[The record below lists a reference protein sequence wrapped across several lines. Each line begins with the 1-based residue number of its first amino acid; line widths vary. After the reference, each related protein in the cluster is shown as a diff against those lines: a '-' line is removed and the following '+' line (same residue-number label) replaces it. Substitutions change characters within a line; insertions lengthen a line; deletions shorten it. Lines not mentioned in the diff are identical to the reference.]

1 VETYQF
7 IWENWPDIARMTV
20 EHIEIVCV
28 GVGFAIVTGVP
39 LGIAITTNERAAR
52 IVLYTASIIMTI
64 PSVALFGLMIPLLST
79 IGQGIGFLPAVIA
92 LFLYSHLPIIRNTY
106 AAISNIDPA
115 LREAARG
122 IGMNARERL
131 FRVEIPIAI
140 PIMMAGVR
148 MAVVMNV
155 GIAAI
160 ATYIGAGG
168 LGRLIS
174 RGISESDP
182 RQLIAG
188 ALLVSM
194 LAIAADIGLAGIQR
208 LLTPAGLRRPSQW
221 KKVAA
226 RLGTRSRF
234 NKTSRHTQTS

>member
-7 IWENWPDIARMTV
+7 IWENWPDIARMTI

-160 ATYIGAGG
+160 ATYIG
-168 LGRLIS
+168 
-174 RGISESDP
+174 GISESDP

-226 RLGTRSRF
+226 RLGTRNRF